1 MRYQLIKE
9 RKSMKFKSLYKRE
22 RKALSF
28 DIKEKIKKAGKEYCV
43 YDAIQEARADT
54 EIYPTLE
61 KYGCIDR
68 LGIDTQK
75 VYADIT
81 AFGDLRSMHDQQI
94 AAAKM
99 WEELPW
105 DVRKE
110 FNNNIHT
117 FLKEGKN
124 WIEKKIAEQTPKEP
138 VQPVEQPTETTDK
151 GE

>member
-1 MRYQLIKE
+1 
-9 RKSMKFKSLYKRE
+9 MKFKSLYKRE
-22 RKALSF
+22 RKAQTF
-28 DIKEKIKKAGKEYCV
+28 DIDRKITKAGKTYCV

-61 KYGCIDR
+61 KYGSIER
-68 LGIDTQK
+68 LGVDNQK
-75 VYADIT
+75 VYANIT

-105 DVRKE
+105 DVRKQ

-117 FLKEGKN
+117 FLKDGKK
-124 WIEKKIAEQTPKEP
+124 WIEEKIKAET
-138 VQPVEQPTETTDK
+138 PVEVKPIETPVETPVTNETK